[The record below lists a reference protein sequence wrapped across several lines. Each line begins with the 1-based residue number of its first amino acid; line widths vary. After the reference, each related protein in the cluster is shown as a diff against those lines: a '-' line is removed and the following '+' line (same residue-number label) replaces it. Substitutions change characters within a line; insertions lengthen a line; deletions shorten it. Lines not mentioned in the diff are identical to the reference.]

1 MKSLQSTLRSF
12 IPDKEVFL
20 SVILL
25 PFLATRVIWIIV
37 GYFVTNNL
45 LPNPTY
51 LKYAERGFF
60 LTRFFPVDIFARW
73 DSAAYFSIIKNGYQP
88 SSDITSVYSNI
99 PFFPLYPYLV
109 KGIGWLGVPLPDGVY
124 VLSGVLLS
132 NLLFLG
138 AIIVLYRLILEWG
151 YPNKTAER
159 TIGLIY
165 VFPTSF
171 FYASFYT
178 ESLFFFLSV
187 LGFLCILKE
196 KWGVAAI
203 ISALALLTRTQGV
216 ILWFVLFGAFTF
228 SNRSTLLSKPRQ
240 LFYFLIAPLGLI
252 LHFGY
257 LYNLT
262 GYPFAPFAAMTAWGR
277 NDSNFFT
284 NIQDNL
290 NGPGLDVFK
299 IDLILTLVFIV
310 CSVIV
315 LVKWQ
320 NKSPGFYA
328 LTLSSMPIA
337 SGLLVSVSRYLLP
350 VFPVFILWASLLKR
364 DILYDLLRLFL
375 FSFQIIYFAGWVNY
389 FWIA

>member
-1 MKSLQSTLRSF
+1 MKSLPSTLRSY
-12 IPDKEVFL
+12 IPNKGVLL

-37 GYFVTNNL
+37 GYFVVNNYM
-45 LPNPTY
+45 PNPTY

-60 LTRFFPVDIFARW
+60 LTRIFPVDIFARW

-88 SSDITSVYSNI
+88 SSDITSIYSNI

-109 KGIGWLGVPLPDGVY
+109 KGFGWLGVPLADGVY
-124 VLSGVLLS
+124 LLSGVVLS

-151 YPNKTAER
+151 FSTITAER

-171 FYASFYT
+171 YFACFYT

-187 LGFLCILKE
+187 LGFLFILKE
-196 KWGVAAI
+196 KWGAAAI
-203 ISALALLTRTQGV
+203 ISALAMLTRTQGV
-216 ILWFVLFGAFTF
+216 VLWLVFLGAFIF
-228 SNRSTLLSKPRQ
+228 SNRSTLLLKTRQ
-240 LFYFLIAPLGLI
+240 LLYFLFAPLGLI
-252 LHFGY
+252 LHFWY
-257 LYNLT
+257 LYDLT
-262 GYPFAPFAAMTAWGR
+262 GYPLAPFAAMTAWGR

-284 NIQDNL
+284 NIQANL

-299 IDLILTLVFIV
+299 IDLILTLVFILF
-310 CSVIV
+310 SVFI
-315 LVKWQ
+315 LVRWQ
-320 NKSPGFYA
+320 DKFPGFYA
-328 LTLSSMPIA
+328 LSLSSMPIA

-350 VFPVFILWASLLKR
+350 VFPVFILWASLFKR
-364 DILYDLLRLFL
+364 DDIYDMFRFLL
-375 FSFQIIYFAGWVNY
+375 FSLQIIYFSGWVNY
-389 FWIA
+389 YWIA